1 MPIKVL
7 KNEGAELRVRV
18 IGENHT
24 TLQLFRSRLNDS
36 ADVEY
41 ANYFQQHPDLDEPE
55 LYVRCVKGKNAE
67 KTFRSLCT
75 DIVSEFS
82 ELKL

>member
-1 MPIKVL
+1 
-7 KNEGAELRVRV
+7 
-18 IGENHT
+18 
-24 TLQLFRSRLNDS
+24 LNDS

>member
-7 KNEGAELRVRV
+7 KNEGTELRLRI

-41 ANYFQQHPDLDEPE
+41 ANYFQQHPVLDEPE
-55 LYVRCVKGKNAE
+55 RYVRCIKGKNAE

-75 DIVSEFS
+75 DIASEFS
-82 ELKL
+82 GLKL